1 MLHREDRVTMPT
13 APEIATDAD
22 RSSKVGLRGRYR
34 SLPVAVVL
42 LLLAALLAA
51 CGSDDST
58 DGTSGGLFTYRI
70 SAYPGLGTVPIK
82 VAAEQGF
89 FSDHGL
95 DVEITEG
102 FDTPTYLAALDR
114 QFDAVMVTSWG
125 AVTAA
130 GAGRTLQGYAGTE
143 TWSDSP
149 RTGNAIVTKE
159 PGIESLADLAEANG
173 TLGIA
178 VVNDFRKAEV
188 TAALEGTGYTAD
200 DLNLV
205 AAPFADQMGLLE
217 GGKIDAAQ
225 SAVGFYEPLLEKGY
239 KVVAQ
244 FPQAYISNYG
254 AELPISAIAM
264 FSSPKFVAENTD
276 EVKEFEA
283 AVQEAAEW
291 IAANEEETLTIFAEW
306 VGRDPS
312 TLDDIEV
319 PEFKTA
325 VDEAD
330 YAPWIAFLSENGLIE
345 ESFDAGDMVAE
356 GAH

>member
-1 MLHREDRVTMPT
+1 M
-13 APEIATDAD
+13 A
-22 RSSKVGLRGRYR
+22 
-34 SLPVAVVL
+34 VAL

-58 DGTSGGLFTYRI
+58 EGTSGELFKYRI

-82 VAAEQGF
+82 VAAEKGF
-89 FSDHGL
+89 FTDHGL
-95 DVEITEG
+95 DVDITDG

-114 QFDAVMVTSWG
+114 QFDAVMATSWG

-143 TWSDSP
+143 TWSDNP
-149 RTGNAIVTKE
+149 RTGNAIVTKK
-159 PGIESLADLAEANG
+159 PGIESLADLAKANG
-173 TLGIA
+173 SLGIA

-188 TAALEGTGYTAD
+188 NAALEGTGYTAD

-205 AAPFADQMGLLE
+205 VAPFADQMGLLE

-225 SAVGFYEPLLEKGY
+225 SAVGFYEPLLAKGY

-254 AELPISAIAM
+254 AQLPISAIAM
-264 FSSPKFVAENTD
+264 FSSPQFVAKNTD
-276 EVKEFEA
+276 KVKEFEA
-283 AVQEAAEW
+283 AVQEAIDW
-291 IAANEEETLTIFAEW
+291 IAANEDETLAIFAEW

-312 TLDDIEV
+312 TLEGIEV
-319 PEFKTA
+319 PEFKSA
-325 VDEAD
+325 VDDAD
-330 YAPWIAFLSENGLIE
+330 YAPWIAFLSENGLIDE
-345 ESFDAGDMVAE
+345 PFDASEMVAE